1 MNNKY
6 SLEKNIRKYTELVI
20 PFHMPGHKQNSKY
33 MIKHPEKIDVTEVQG
48 TDNLHNPVSIIND
61 AQNRAAKIYNTK
73 NTFFLVNGSSSGLL
87 AAIGA
92 CTEVNDHILIARN
105 CHKSIY
111 NALLIN
117 RLYSTYIYPQIIDK
131 YGIFGG
137 INPEDV
143 DKILKKNSKIK
154 AVVITSPTYE
164 GFTSNIKEISDVVH
178 KYGKILIVDE
188 AHGAHFIFHKLFPK
202 SALEQGADIVI
213 QSLHKTLPSYT
224 QTALLHVNSSRADLK
239 RIKEQL
245 SIYQTTSPSYI
256 FMSSIDKCIE
266 LSSRE
271 NFFEKYI
278 NNLFRLRDKLSRLS
292 TIKLLDEE
300 LLNNYYIQEIDFSK
314 IVLIAEGEYS
324 SGEIDNILR
333 LKYNIQV
340 EMHGANH
347 LIAITS
353 VGDSKKAYSK
363 LYKALQEIDFNNN
376 KLMNT
381 YFTYDIIKDNIIKY
395 PIHTA
400 KEKNY
405 QRVELIDSIGEIS
418 SQFITQYPP
427 GIPIIVPGEIITKEV
442 VNYVTK
448 MKENNI
454 NFIGIENNKIQV
466 IK

>member
-1 MNNKY
+1 MINKY
-6 SLEKNIRKYTELVI
+6 SLEKNIRKYTDSVI

-33 MIKHPEKIDVTEVQG
+33 MIKHPEKIDVTEVEG

-73 NTFFLVNGSSSGLL
+73 NTFFLVNGSSCGLL
-87 AAIGA
+87 AGIGA
-92 CTEVNDHILIARN
+92 CTEVNDHILVARN
-105 CHKSIY
+105 CHKSVY

-117 RLYSTYIYPQIIDK
+117 RLYSTYIYPQLIDK

-143 DKILKKNSKIK
+143 DKTLKNNNKIK
-154 AVVITSPTYE
+154 VVVITSPTYE
-164 GFTSNIKEISDVVH
+164 GFTSNIKEIADVVH
-178 KYGKILIVDE
+178 KYGKILVVDE
-188 AHGAHFIFHKLFPK
+188 AHGAHFVFHKLFPK

-224 QTALLHVNSSRADLK
+224 QTALLHINSSRVDLK
-239 RIKEQL
+239 KVKEQL

-278 NNLFRLRDKLSRLS
+278 NNLSKLRDKLSNLS
-292 TIKLLDEE
+292 TMKLLDKE
-300 LLNNYYIQEIDFSK
+300 LLNKYYIQEIDFSK

-324 SGEIDNILR
+324 SSQIDNILR
-333 LKYNIQV
+333 LNYNIQV
-340 EMHGANH
+340 EMYGANH
-347 LIAITS
+347 LIGITS
-353 VGDSKKAYSK
+353 VGDTKKAFSK
-363 LYKALQEIDFNNN
+363 LYKALKEIDFNNH
-376 KLMNT
+376 KLMNK

-400 KEKNY
+400 KEKTY
-405 QRVELIDSIGEIS
+405 REIKLIDSIGEIS

-427 GIPIIVPGEIITKEV
+427 GIPIIVPGEEITKEV
-442 VNYVTK
+442 INYITK